1 MKNSAVRILWGKPM
15 MILCCVALVFF
26 LSGCLDDDNK
36 AVDPVPVGYVS
47 IYHASPDAP
56 ALDVIVDDKRVN
68 SEPFDYSDYS
78 GYLNFY
84 TGARNVKFSVV
95 NASNALL
102 DTTLSV
108 EEDKAYSIFVI
119 NRLSSIETL
128 VVSDSIITVPAGK
141 AVVRFV
147 HLSPDAPAIDVTENT
162 GGAAWFTNTSFK
174 QATDFKEVDAGS
186 YSFKIKAAGTDNV
199 LLSADNI
206 DLRSGGYYTIVTRG
220 FSSPP
225 TGNTNVLSVEVL

>member
-1 MKNSAVRILWGKPM
+1 MKNSAVRFFLGKPM
-15 MILCCVALVFF
+15 AILCCVALVFF
-26 LSGCLDDDNK
+26 LSGCLDDDTK

-56 ALDVIVDDKRVN
+56 ALDITVDNKRLN

-78 GYLNFY
+78 GYLNFF
-84 TGARNVKFSVV
+84 TGARDVKFSVV
-95 NASNALL
+95 NAANTLL

-119 NRLSSIETL
+119 NRLSSIEAL
-128 VVSDSIITVPAGK
+128 VIGDSIITVPAGK

-147 HLSPDAPAIDVTENT
+147 QLSPDAPAIDVTENS
-162 GGAAWFTNTSFK
+162 GGTAWFTNATFK
-174 QATDFKEVDAGS
+174 QATGFKEVDAMS

-199 LLSADNI
+199 LLSLDNI
-206 DLRSGGYYTIVTRG
+206 ELRSGGYYTIVTRG
-220 FSSPP
+220 FASPP
-225 TGNTNVLSVEVL
+225 AGNTNVLSGEVL